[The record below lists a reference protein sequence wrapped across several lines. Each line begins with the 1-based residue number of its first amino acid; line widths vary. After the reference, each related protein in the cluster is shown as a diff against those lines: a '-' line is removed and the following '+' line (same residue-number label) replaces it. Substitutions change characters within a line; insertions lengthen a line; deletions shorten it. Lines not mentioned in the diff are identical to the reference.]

1 MTMAHRGVALAGSH
15 RDGHLH
21 AQALGQRTVSWGC
34 SWACLEVFWQ
44 ERRKQEWEW
53 HGNSEAASLLAEPGP
68 CWRPCDALTEA
79 AGGAAEA
86 HLSRLGFSSISST
99 TLGSLFIPR
108 LVSPPFLKTR
118 MSCRQGISKTLGLQG
133 CLSEVQFCVLI
144 AITTG
149 IIIKVGIIHEK
160 KV

>member
-1 MTMAHRGVALAGSH
+1 MTVAHRGVALAGSH
-15 RDGHLH
+15 RDGHCTH
-21 AQALGQRTVSWGC
+21 RPWASALLLGAVLGLVWRC
-34 SWACLEVFWQ
+34 SGKRGEN
-44 ERRKQEWEW
+44 R
-53 HGNSEAASLLAEPGP
+53 NEAASLLAEPGP
-68 CWRPCDALTEA
+68 CWRPCNALIQA

-86 HLSRLGFSSISST
+86 HLSRLGFYSISST

-108 LVSPPFLKTR
+108 LGSPPSLKTR
-118 MSCRQGISKTLGLQG
+118 MSCGQGTSKTLGLQG

-144 AITTG
+144 AIATG